1 MCAAKSVNNRSFCS
15 SFPPLF
21 LRVGPAPKG
30 GRGPSCFQDLR
41 RCQRQTSFRFWTLMT
56 CISCALRGERRK
68 ISRRRRHFLQ
78 ALLKWDTACFPL
90 IYWLVVLLSKGTCF
104 QKAKTNWEQ
113 SLSLFFKTLLPPGL
127 KIHVLTLRGLTCAA
141 LKPWLASYKS
151 TEGNILQLNIIYSG
165 HFPERADVLQ
175 KSSRV
180 ELFFVT
186 VHGILRFFLMMDVD
200 AESSSWQLSKR
211 IW

>member
-1 MCAAKSVNNRSFCS
+1 MLSTYLLARSFAIKGDMFSKKQKPIENNHFHC
-15 SFPPLF
+15 F
-21 LRVGPAPKG
+21 L
-30 GRGPSCFQDLR
+30 
-41 RCQRQTSFRFWTLMT
+41 
-56 CISCALRGERRK
+56 
-68 ISRRRRHFLQ
+68 
-78 ALLKWDTACFPL
+78 
-90 IYWLVVLLSKGTCF
+90 
-104 QKAKTNWEQ
+104 
-113 SLSLFFKTLLPPGL
+113 KTLLPPGL

-200 AESSSWQLSKR
+200 AWDLCCWEQQLTTVKKDLIMLRIFIGSSQFWILSLDR
-211 IW
+211 RQ

>member
-1 MCAAKSVNNRSFCS
+1 MCTK
-15 SFPPLF
+15 
-21 LRVGPAPKG
+21 
-30 GRGPSCFQDLR
+30 
-41 RCQRQTSFRFWTLMT
+41 
-56 CISCALRGERRK
+56 GERRK
-68 ISRRRRHFLQ
+68 TSRRRRFLQ
-78 ALLKWDTACFPL
+78 ALRKWDTATACFPL
-90 IYWLVVLLSKGTCF
+90 IYWLVLLLSMPQRGHFSKSKNNNF
-104 QKAKTNWEQ
+104 FY
-113 SLSLFFKTLLPPGL
+113 LFWNPPSGL

-200 AESSSWQLSKR
+200 AWDLCCWEQQLTTVKKDLIMLRIFIGSSQFWILSLDR
-211 IW
+211 RQ